1 MAKTFEGKITWLG
14 HAMFAV
20 ESRSGKRLVFDPF
33 IEQNPK
39 FPKGYDLS
47 RVDVIAPTHGHFD
60 HFGGSGVELAK
71 KTRATVVCVFELSL
85 WLDSKG
91 VKNVSGMNKGGTQKV
106 SEFTIHMTSA
116 EHSGG
121 NGSDQNPF
129 ATPCGYVV
137 EVDGFRIYHAG
148 DTAVFSDMSLIGEML
163 KPDVALLP
171 IGDFYT
177 MGPASAAKAC
187 ELLQVAR
194 VIPMHWGTFPALVGT
209 PDALREEIQKRG
221 GSTEVIALQPG
232 ESWPGK

>member
-1 MAKTFEGKITWLG
+1 MTANFSGKITWLG
-14 HAMFAV
+14 HAMFVV
-20 ESRSGKRLVFDPF
+20 ESKSGKRLVFDPF
-33 IEQNPK
+33 IEHNPK

-47 RVDVIAPTHGHFD
+47 RIDVIAPTHGHFD
-60 HFGGSGVELAK
+60 HFGDSGVALAK
-71 KTRATVVCVFELSL
+71 KTGATVVCVFELAL

-91 VKNVSGMNKGGTQKV
+91 VKKVSGMNKGGTQKV
-106 SEFTIHMTSA
+106 SDFTIHMTTA

-137 EVDGFRIYHAG
+137 EADGFRVYHAG
-148 DTAVFSDMSLIGEML
+148 DTAVFSDMALIGELL

-187 ELLQVAR
+187 ELLRAPR
-194 VIPMHWGTFPALVGT
+194 VIPMHWGTFPALTGT
-209 PDALREEIQKRG
+209 PEALRAEIRARG
-221 GSTEVIALQPG
+221 SSTEVIELQPG
-232 ESWPGK
+232 GTWPL